1 MSSYLLPVVSN
12 SCEISIFPCRG
23 FVTFLRKQIARYQK
37 HQTKING
44 QQNVAI
50 KIPQRHL
57 RLVHMVG
64 SIYKGWILQHF
75 VPSSVAPLNKG
86 YHIRVRNKI
95 PKFSDSPFISTGWY
109 KKLKHRVWITS
120 KTACLSRY
128 DRWSRRFSLLFY
140 WFYYQS
146 IKSIKKL
153 IFIVQKNFWIKL
165 SVEWYSSYQ
174 FHTNTGTML
183 A

>member
-23 FVTFLRKQIARYQK
+23 FVTLLRKQIARYQK
-37 HQTKING
+37 HQTTING

-50 KIPQRHL
+50 KIPQRHS
-57 RLVHMVG
+57 RLVRMVG
-64 SIYKGWILQHF
+64 SIYRGWILQHF

-86 YHIRVRNKI
+86 YHNRVRNKI
-95 PKFSDSPFISTGWY
+95 PKFSDSPFICTGWY

-120 KTACLSRY
+120 KTACLSRHNHAPATY
-128 DRWSRRFSLLFY
+128 AQVRVCSSNITYNSYTIFNLIIGSSNS
-140 WFYYQS
+140 WFV
-146 IKSIKKL
+146 
-153 IFIVQKNFWIKL
+153 IVNENFL
-165 SVEWYSSYQ
+165 SV
-174 FHTNTGTML
+174 FT